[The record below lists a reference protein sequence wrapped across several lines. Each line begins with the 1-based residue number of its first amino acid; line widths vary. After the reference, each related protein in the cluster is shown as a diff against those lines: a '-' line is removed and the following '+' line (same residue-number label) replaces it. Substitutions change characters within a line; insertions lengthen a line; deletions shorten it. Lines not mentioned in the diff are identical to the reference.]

1 MTVPHHILINE
12 FPEYQASINQLVAEN
27 SHFAALHE
35 RYDTLTTSIENL
47 EDAGSPISD
56 EELEK
61 LKFERLQLKDELY
74 ALLRQ

>member
-12 FPEYQASINQLVAEN
+12 FPEFSERITQLVAEDG
-27 SHFAALHE
+27 HFASLHE
-35 RYDTLTTSIENL
+35 KYDSLTTQIESL

-61 LKFERLQLKDELY
+61 LKMERLLLKDTLY
-74 ALLRQ
+74 AILNE